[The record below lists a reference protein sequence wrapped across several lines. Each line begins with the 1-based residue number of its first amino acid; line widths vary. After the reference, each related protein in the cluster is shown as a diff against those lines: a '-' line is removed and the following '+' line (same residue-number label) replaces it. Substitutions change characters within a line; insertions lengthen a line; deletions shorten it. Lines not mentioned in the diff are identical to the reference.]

1 MNGYQVGVFPI
12 TDDGK
17 VVLVTTRDGDYWILP
32 KGNTEKGRS
41 DRAMARQEAYEEAG
55 IEGVMKRDYLEF
67 RTLGKVKKLRIYPMK
82 VKKLLKNYSERKE
95 RERVAVSFDMA
106 ERMVEKDLRVIIRKL
121 RKKW

>member
-1 MNGYQVGVFPI
+1 MNGYQVDVFPI

-82 VKKLLKNYSERKE
+82 VKKLLKNYPERKE

>member
-82 VKKLLKNYSERKE
+82 VKKLLKNYPERKE